1 AEAVRGDA
9 GGGDAQS
16 RRGEGGGPDAAHEG
30 RRAAVTVY
38 EKKGWF
44 RLELPEGWEVD
55 EDESPVA
62 IYHPEGAGALQVT
75 AETPRPLPPGGK
87 IDVFLMLRAFL
98 KQTGVEF
105 DETLAVRSS
114 ERGLDRA
121 FYEYTAESPEEGE
134 VLWRSWMVTNHD

>member
-1 AEAVRGDA
+1 M
-9 GGGDAQS
+9 
-16 RRGEGGGPDAAHEG
+16 
-30 RRAAVTVY
+30 TVF
-38 EKKGWF
+38 EKKGWY
-44 RLELPEGWEVD
+44 RLEIPEGWEVD

-98 KQTGVEF
+98 KQTGVDF
-105 DETLAVRSS
+105 DETLARRST

-121 FYEYTAESPEEGE
+121 FYEYEADSPEDGRI
-134 VLWRSWMVTNHD
+134 VWRSWMVTNHDIVVFLTYACREEDQEKDRAAIDGIVASLELR